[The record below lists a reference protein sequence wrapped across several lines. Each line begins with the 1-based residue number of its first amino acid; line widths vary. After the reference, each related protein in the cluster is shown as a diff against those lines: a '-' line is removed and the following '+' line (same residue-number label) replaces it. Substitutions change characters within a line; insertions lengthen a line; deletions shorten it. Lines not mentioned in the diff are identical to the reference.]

1 MNKVEKIQ
9 PLQGLRVLATLG
21 IFLFHSGILLKGT
34 FPVTLFFMLSG
45 FMMYYTKHDNIT
57 ITTGKKKI
65 FKMYPLHIIT
75 FLVSFLVGNVFDN
88 YDKIYILKA
97 SVLQILLMQSWFK
110 DYRFSFN
117 GLSWYLSITLF
128 LYLVSYPLIK
138 FINKLSKYKIW
149 LFVTLFLIILLNIY
163 DGFNSESILYTNPLY
178 RCLDFFLGM
187 LVARIFICSKG
198 IVLNKPN
205 LLEILLLLWFI
216 AQYAI
221 SLFMKSQCPG
231 YFSILFAVALFVFSK
246 GDGFISKILSLNIF
260 DKLASYTFEF
270 YMIHELVLRVF
281 RKIFDNEEMFYPVR
295 LLLIAVPSFVITCL
309 LAILYKKIYN
319 ILKRKRI
326 QN

>member
-1 MNKVEKIQ
+1 MSKVEKLQ

-45 FMMYYTKHDNIT
+45 FMMYYTKHNNIT
-57 ITTGKKKI
+57 RTTGLKKI
-65 FKMYPLHIIT
+65 FRMYPLHIIT
-75 FLVSFLVGNVFDN
+75 FLVSFLVGNVIDN
-88 YDKIYILKA
+88 YDKLYIVKA
-97 SVLQILLMQSWFK
+97 SILQIFLLQSWFP

-128 LYLVSYPLIK
+128 LYLVSYPMIK
-138 FINKLSKYKIW
+138 LINKINKHKIW
-149 LFVTLFLIILLNIY
+149 LCVTIFLIILLNVY
-163 DGFNSESILYTNPLY
+163 DGFNAESVLYTNPLY

-187 LVARIFICSKG
+187 LIAKIIINSKG

-205 LLEILLLLWFI
+205 LLEFFLLLWFL
-216 AQYAI
+216 AQYAV

-231 YFSILFAVALFVFSK
+231 YFSILFAVALYVFSK
-246 GDGFISKILSLNIF
+246 GDGFISKILSLNVF

-281 RKIFDNEEMFYPVR
+281 RKIFDNDEMFYPVR
-295 LLLIAVPSFVITCL
+295 LLLIAFPSFIVTCL
-309 LAILYKKIYN
+309 LTLLYKKIST
-319 ILKRKRI
+319 ILKSKRI